1 MYRKMRRKPTRR
13 WKTVTAGAAIATA
26 LATAACSSSSTPAS
40 TTNGTTGASSGGLS
54 GTPYVI
60 GNIGNYSGPYAP
72 DSVGARDALQ
82 AWEKYTNAHGGINGH
97 PVKVIIMDDQTS
109 ASVALTDV
117 KQLIQQDHIIALV
130 GVESIT
136 EVGWIPYMAQQP
148 IPMIGDDLANTATT
162 TYPNFFAE
170 GTTDASEYYYG
181 LPKVAA
187 LLGKT
192 SYGAIYCSEG
202 AVCSQIANAQ
212 KGQASAAGV
221 KFLFSTAAAA
231 ASTSYTAQC
240 LAAKNSGATAMALL
254 LGEAIA
260 DRVAAACEQQGYH
273 PQFLQGSNG
282 FTQGEASSTSLQG
295 VVGPVPDFPWFASS
309 TPAEQQFQSAMRQ
322 YEPQDFTSNSTYG
335 YSQGSSLAWASAEIF
350 AAAAKSL
357 PAPGTATGKDVM
369 SALRNLPP
377 NDTFGGLTPPIT
389 YSKSGPNPPVTCF
402 FMIKLVNHTY
412 SVLSGGKT
420 VCQP

>member
-1 MYRKMRRKPTRR
+1 MYLTTQRKLTRR
-13 WKTVTAGAAIATA
+13 WTMAAAGMAIALTA
-26 LATAACSSSSTPAS
+26 AACSSSATSSPATSGTPA
-40 TTNGTTGASSGGLS
+40 ASSQGLA

-60 GNIGNYSGPYAP
+60 GNLGNYSGPYAP

-82 AWEKYTNAHGGINGH
+82 AWEKYTNAHGGVNGH

-109 ASVALTDV
+109 SSVALTDL

-136 EVGWIPYMAQQP
+136 EFGWIPFMSAQQ
-148 IPMIGDDLANTATT
+148 IPLIGDDLANTATT

-170 GTTDASEYYYG
+170 GTTDSTEYYYG

-187 LLGKT
+187 LVGKT
-192 SYGAIYCSEG
+192 KYGAIYCAEG
-202 AVCSQIANAQ
+202 AVCSQIANGQ
-212 KGQASAAGV
+212 KGEAGVAGV

-231 ASTSYTAQC
+231 TASSYTAQC
-240 LAAKNSGATAMALL
+240 LAAKGSGADAMALL

-260 DRVAAACEQQGYH
+260 DRVATACEQQGYH

-282 FTQGEASSTSLQG
+282 FTQGEAQSASLQG

-309 TPAEQQFQSAMRQ
+309 TPAEQQFQSAMRA
-322 YEPQDFTSNSTYG
+322 YEPQDFTSSNSYG
-335 YSQGSSLAWASAEIF
+335 YSEGSALAWASAQIF

-357 PAPGTATGKDVM
+357 PAPGTATGKDVIH
-369 SALRNLPP
+369 ALQNLPP

-389 YSKSGPNPPVTCF
+389 YSKSGPNPAVKCF
-402 FMIKLVNHTY
+402 FLIKLENHSY
-412 SVLSGGKT
+412 SVLHGGTT
-420 VCQP
+420 VCQS

>member
-1 MYRKMRRKPTRR
+1 MKRKPTRR
-13 WKTVTAGAAIATA
+13 WLAAVSVAVATA
-26 LATAACSSSSTPAS
+26 LAAAACSSSASPSS
-40 TTNGTTGASSGGLS
+40 TTTGTSAPSSTGLS
-54 GTPYVI
+54 GSAYVI

-72 DSVGARDALQ
+72 DSVGARDAMQ
-82 AWEKYTNAHGGINGH
+82 AWEEYTNSHGGINGH
-97 PVKVIIMDDQTS
+97 PVKVVIMDDQTS
-109 ASVALTDV
+109 SSVALTDL
-117 KQLIQQDHIIALV
+117 KQMIQQDHIIALV

-136 EVGWIPYMAQQP
+136 EFGWIPYMATQKLP
-148 IPMIGDDLANTATT
+148 LIGDDLANTATT

-170 GTTDASEYYYG
+170 GTTDSSEYYYG

-192 SYGAIYCSEG
+192 KYGAIYCAEG

-212 KGQASAAGV
+212 KGEADAAGV

-231 ASTSYTAQC
+231 TAPSYTAQC
-240 LAAKNSGATAMALL
+240 LAAKGSGATAMALL

-282 FTQGEASSTSLQG
+282 FTQGESQSASLQG

-309 TPAEQQFQSAMRQ
+309 TPAEQQFQSAMRK
-322 YEPQDFTSNSTYG
+322 YEPQDFTSGNSYG
-335 YSQGSSLAWASAEIF
+335 YSEGSALAWAAAQIF

-357 PAPGTATGKDVM
+357 PAPGTATGEDVIH
-369 SALRNLPP
+369 ALQNLPP

-389 YSKSGPNPPVTCF
+389 YSKSGPNPEVKCF
-402 FMIKLVNHTY
+402 FLIQLKNRAY
-412 SVLSGGKT
+412 SVLDGGKT
-420 VCQP
+420 VCQA